1 MQRIELSKAIEALQN
16 GDIVVYPTDTLYA
29 LGVDI
34 YNKDAVRKVFEVKKR
49 PLDNPLPVAVSNLV
63 DIEKIAFVSDIARD
77 LAEYF
82 LPGPLTMILNKKSV
96 ILDVVT
102 GGLDNV
108 AVRIPDND
116 VALELLSRYGP
127 ITVTSANVHGKEV
140 PDIISDIKMQFN
152 SDDVA
157 VYLDY
162 GKLNGLPSTIVDM
175 TAGKP
180 RIVRDGAIT
189 KKEILD
195 VIEHG

>member
-29 LGVDI
+29 FGVDI
-34 YNKDAVRKVFEVKKR
+34 YNKDAVKKVFEVKKR

-63 DIEKIAFVSDIARD
+63 DIEKIAFMSDIVRD

-108 AVRIPDND
+108 AVRIPDNN

-152 SDDVA
+152 SDDVS

-180 RIVRDGAIT
+180 RIVREGTIS
-189 KKEILD
+189 KEEILD

>member
-1 MQRIELSKAIEALQN
+1 MQRIELSRAIEALQN

-29 LGVDI
+29 FGVDI
-34 YNKDAVRKVFEVKKR
+34 HNKDAVRKVFEVKKR
-49 PLDNPLPVAVSNLV
+49 PLDNPLPVAVSDLA

-96 ILDVVT
+96 VLDVVT

-116 VALELLSRYGP
+116 VAFELLSRYGP
-127 ITVTSANVHGKEV
+127 MTVTSANVHGKEV

-152 SDDVA
+152 SCDVA

-180 RIVRDGAIT
+180 RIIRDGAIT
-189 KKEILD
+189 REEILD

>member
-1 MQRIELSKAIEALQN
+1 MQKIELSKAIEALQN

-29 LGVDI
+29 FGVDV
-34 YNKDAVRKVFEVKKR
+34 YNKDAVKKVFEVKKR

-96 ILDVVT
+96 ILDVIT

-116 VALELLSRYGP
+116 VALDLLSRYGP

-162 GKLNGLPSTIVDM
+162 GKLTGLPSTIVDM

-189 KKEILD
+189 KEEILD

>member
-1 MQRIELSKAIEALQN
+1 MQRIELSKAIEALRN

-29 LGVDI
+29 FGVDI
-34 YNKDAVRKVFEVKKR
+34 YNKDAVKKVFEVKKR
-49 PLDNPLPVAVSNLV
+49 PLDNPLPVSVSNLV

-189 KKEILD
+189 KEEILD

>member
-1 MQRIELSKAIEALQN
+1 MQRIELSKAIEALRK

-34 YNKDAVRKVFEVKKR
+34 YNKDAVKKVFEVKNR

-162 GKLNGLPSTIVDM
+162 GRLNGLPSTIVDM

-189 KKEILD
+189 KEEILD

>member
-1 MQRIELSKAIEALQN
+1 MHRIELSRAIEALQN

-29 LGVDI
+29 FGVDI
-34 YNKDAVRKVFEVKKR
+34 YNKDAVKKVFEVKKR
-49 PLDNPLPVAVSNLV
+49 PLDNPLPVAVSTLV

-77 LAEYF
+77 LAAYF

-175 TAGKP
+175 TVGKP

-189 KKEILD
+189 KEEIFD

>member
-29 LGVDI
+29 FGVDI
-34 YNKDAVRKVFEVKKR
+34 HNKDAVGKVFEVKKR
-49 PLDNPLPVAVSNLV
+49 PLDNPLPVAVSDLAY
-63 DIEKIAFVSDIARD
+63 IEKIAFVSGIARD
-77 LAEYF
+77 LAEQF
-82 LPGPLTMILNKKSV
+82 LPGPLTMILNKKNV
-96 ILDVVT
+96 ILDVIT

-127 ITVTSANVHGKEV
+127 LTVTSANVHGKEV

-175 TAGKP
+175 TASKP

-189 KKEILD
+189 KEEILD

>member
-1 MQRIELSKAIEALQN
+1 MQRIELSKAIEALRN

-29 LGVDI
+29 FGVDI
-34 YNKDAVRKVFEVKKR
+34 YNKDAVKKVFEVKKR

-189 KKEILD
+189 KEEILG

>member
-29 LGVDI
+29 FGVDI
-34 YNKDAVRKVFEVKKR
+34 YNKDAVKKVFKVKKR
-49 PLDNPLPVAVSNLV
+49 PLDNPLPIAVSNLV

-96 ILDVVT
+96 VLDVVT

-116 VALELLSRYGP
+116 VALELLSQYGP

-189 KKEILD
+189 KEEILD
-195 VIEHG
+195 VVEHG

>member
-29 LGVDI
+29 FGVDI
-34 YNKDAVRKVFEVKKR
+34 YNKDAVKKVFKVKKR
-49 PLDNPLPVAVSNLV
+49 PLDNPLPIAVSNLV

-96 ILDVVT
+96 VLDVVT

-189 KKEILD
+189 KEEILD

>member
-29 LGVDI
+29 FGVDI
-34 YNKDAVRKVFEVKKR
+34 YNKDAVKKVFEVKKR
-49 PLDNPLPVAVSNLV
+49 PLDNPLPVAVSNLA

-189 KKEILD
+189 KEEILD

>member
-29 LGVDI
+29 FGVDI
-34 YNKDAVRKVFEVKKR
+34 YNKDAVKKVFEVKKR
-49 PLDNPLPVAVSNLV
+49 PLDNPLPVAVSNLA

-77 LAEYF
+77 LVEYF
-82 LPGPLTMILNKKSV
+82 LPGPLTMILNKKNV

-127 ITVTSANVHGKEV
+127 ITVTSANVHGEEV

-180 RIVRDGAIT
+180 RIIRDGAIT
-189 KKEILD
+189 KEEILD

>member
-1 MQRIELSKAIEALQN
+1 MQKVELSKAIEALQN

-29 LGVDI
+29 FGVDI
-34 YNKDAVRKVFEVKKR
+34 YNKDAVKKVFEVKKR
-49 PLDNPLPVAVSNLV
+49 PLDNPLPVAVSTLV

-162 GKLNGLPSTIVDM
+162 GKLTGLPSTIVDM

-189 KKEILD
+189 KEEIFD
-195 VIEHG
+195 VI

>member
-29 LGVDI
+29 FGVDI
-34 YNKDAVRKVFEVKKR
+34 YNKDAVKKVFEVKKR

-162 GKLNGLPSTIVDM
+162 GKLSGLPSTIVDM
-175 TAGKP
+175 TEGKP

-189 KKEILD
+189 KEEILD

>member
-1 MQRIELSKAIEALQN
+1 MQRIELSKAIEALRN

-29 LGVDI
+29 FGVDI
-34 YNKDAVRKVFEVKKR
+34 YNKDAVKKVFEVKKR

-189 KKEILD
+189 KEEILD

>member
-34 YNKDAVRKVFEVKKR
+34 YNKDAVKKVFEVKKR
-49 PLDNPLPVAVSNLV
+49 PLNNPLPVAVSNLA
-63 DIEKIAFVSDIARD
+63 DIEKLAFVSNIARD

-116 VALELLSRYGP
+116 VALDLLSRYGP

-189 KKEILD
+189 KEEILD
-195 VIEHG
+195 VVEHG

>member
-29 LGVDI
+29 FGVDI
-34 YNKDAVRKVFEVKKR
+34 YNKDAVKKVFEVKNR

-63 DIEKIAFVSDIARD
+63 DIENIAFVSDIARD
-77 LAEYF
+77 LAECF

-116 VALELLSRYGP
+116 VALELLFRYGP

-162 GKLNGLPSTIVDM
+162 GKLSGLPSTIVDM
-175 TAGKP
+175 TASKP

-189 KKEILD
+189 KEEILD

>member
-29 LGVDI
+29 FGVDI
-34 YNKDAVRKVFEVKKR
+34 HNKDAVRKVFEVKKR
-49 PLDNPLPVAVSNLV
+49 PLDNPLPVAVSDLAY
-63 DIEKIAFVSDIARD
+63 IEKIAFVSGIARD
-77 LAEYF
+77 LAEQF
-82 LPGPLTMILNKKSV
+82 LPGPLTMILNKKNV
-96 ILDVVT
+96 ILDVIT

-127 ITVTSANVHGKEV
+127 LTVTSANVHGKEV

-175 TAGKP
+175 TASKP

-189 KKEILD
+189 KEEILD

>member
-1 MQRIELSKAIEALQN
+1 MQRVELFKAIEALQN

-29 LGVDI
+29 FGVDI
-34 YNKDAVRKVFEVKKR
+34 NNKGAVRKVFEVKKR
-49 PLDNPLPVAVSNLV
+49 PLDNPLPVAVSDLA
-63 DIEKIAFVSDIARD
+63 DIEKIAFVSGIARD
-77 LAEYF
+77 LAEHF

-96 ILDVVT
+96 ILDVLT
-102 GGLDNV
+102 GGLDSV

-127 ITVTSANVHGKEV
+127 LTVTSANVHGKEV
-140 PDIISDIKMQFN
+140 PDIISDLKMQFN

-175 TAGKP
+175 TAGKS
-180 RIVRDGAIT
+180 RIVRYGAIT
-189 KKEILD
+189 KEEILD
-195 VIEHG
+195 VIERG

>member
-1 MQRIELSKAIEALQN
+1 MQRIELSKAIEALRN

-29 LGVDI
+29 FGVDI
-34 YNKDAVRKVFEVKKR
+34 YNKDAVKKVFEVKKR

-189 KKEILD
+189 KEEIFD

>member
-1 MQRIELSKAIEALQN
+1 MQKIGLSKAIEALQN

-29 LGVDI
+29 FGVDI
-34 YNKDAVRKVFEVKKR
+34 HNKDAVRRVFEVKKR
-49 PLDNPLPVAVSNLV
+49 PLDNPLPVAVSDLAY
-63 DIEKIAFVSDIARD
+63 IEKIAFVSGIARD
-77 LAEYF
+77 LAEQF
-82 LPGPLTMILNKKSV
+82 LPGPLTMILNKKNV
-96 ILDVVT
+96 ILDVIT

-127 ITVTSANVHGKEV
+127 LTVTSANVHGKEV

-175 TAGKP
+175 TASKP

-189 KKEILD
+189 KEEILD

>member
-1 MQRIELSKAIEALQN
+1 MQRIELSKAIEALKN

-29 LGVDI
+29 FGVDI
-34 YNKDAVRKVFEVKKR
+34 YNKDAVKKVFEVKKR
-49 PLDNPLPVAVSNLV
+49 PLGNPLPVAVSNLV
-63 DIEKIAFVSDIARD
+63 DIEKIAFMSDNVRD

-82 LPGPLTMILNKKSV
+82 LPGPLTMILKKKSV

-108 AVRIPDND
+108 AVRIPNNN

-127 ITVTSANVHGKEV
+127 ITVTSANVHGKKV

-152 SDDVA
+152 SYDVA
-157 VYLDY
+157 FYLDY

-175 TAGKP
+175 TADKP
-180 RIVRDGAIT
+180 RIVRDGAIS
-189 KKEILD
+189 KEEILD

>member
-1 MQRIELSKAIEALQN
+1 MQRIELSKAIEALRK

-34 YNKDAVRKVFEVKKR
+34 YNKDAVKKVFEVKNR

-82 LPGPLTMILNKKSV
+82 LPGPLTMILNKKNV

-140 PDIISDIKMQFN
+140 PDIISDIKMQIN

-162 GKLNGLPSTIVDM
+162 GRLNGLPSTIVDM

-189 KKEILD
+189 KEEILD

>member
-29 LGVDI
+29 FGVDI
-34 YNKDAVRKVFEVKKR
+34 YNKDAVKKVFEVKKR

-152 SDDVA
+152 SGDVA

-189 KKEILD
+189 KEEILG